1 MKTIQQ
7 EVHFD
12 AKPEEVYEAYVDAKK
27 HGEFTGSK
35 VVFEKKV
42 GGKFSA
48 WGGGLEGENLEL
60 VDGRKIVQ
68 KWRADDWP
76 EGHYSTLTIELFA
89 DPSPSVILR
98 SEATPESD
106 LRKDSGQVFDRE
118 SQTESAGMTKGNGN
132 KGTRLILTQ
141 VNVPDDKFDD
151 ISSGWHQYYWEPM
164 KEYFEK

>member
-48 WGGGLEGENLEL
+48 WGGGDTFY
-60 VDGRKIVQ
+60 VYGRIRVAEIIA
-68 KWRADDWP
+68 R
-76 EGHYSTLTIELFA
+76 IF
-89 DPSPSVILR
+89 
-98 SEATPESD
+98 
-106 LRKDSGQVFDRE
+106 
-118 SQTESAGMTKGNGN
+118 
-132 KGTRLILTQ
+132 
-141 VNVPDDKFDD
+141 
-151 ISSGWHQYYWEPM
+151 
-164 KEYFEK
+164 